1 MSEWPTKESTDRFYR
16 VAGAYIELSMDQQVI
31 ERSTYS
37 VLEWLGDIGGLYD
50 ALRLIGLFIMFPFK
64 SF

>member
-1 MSEWPTKESTDRFYR
+1 MSEWPTKESPNAYYR

>member
-1 MSEWPTKESTDRFYR
+1 MSEWPTKESPDRYYR